1 MVSDVVF
8 YPGKLIITIVA
19 HDHGDAVVEVAKAAG
34 ARGGTI
40 LHGRGDSSS
49 LLDILGLHDAHED
62 VVLTLASHEEAPAIF
77 QAVKA
82 YCPQKKNL
90 GTAILLDVSGILRH
104 KTPGAPDLTS
114 TTRSNA
120 MDTPSTH
127 VLISF
132 ILNKGTADDAMA
144 AARKAGASGGTIL
157 NAQGTGKE
165 DDVKFFGISLVPEKE
180 MLITIVPQD
189 KASGVI
195 EAVKSVP
202 SLAEPG
208 AGIAFTMDIVDFA
221 SLGK

>member
-49 LLDILGLHDAHED
+49 LLDILGLHD
-62 VVLTLASHEEAPAIF
+62 APAIF

-208 AGIAFTMDIVDFA
+208 AGIAFTMDILDFA
-221 SLGK
+221 PLGK

>member
-1 MVSDVVF
+1 
-8 YPGKLIITIVA
+8 
-19 HDHGDAVVEVAKAAG
+19 
-34 ARGGTI
+34 
-40 LHGRGDSSS
+40 
-49 LLDILGLHDAHED
+49 
-62 VVLTLASHEEAPAIF
+62 
-77 QAVKA
+77 
-82 YCPQKKNL
+82 
-90 GTAILLDVSGILRH
+90 
-104 KTPGAPDLTS
+104 
-114 TTRSNA
+114 

-208 AGIAFTMDIVDFA
+208 AGIAFTMDILDFA
-221 SLGK
+221 PLGK